1 MSEKSNILIAKELCN
16 SYVDAIERFSS
27 NISDSFDKAVNLIL
41 SCSGHIVVCGMGKSG
56 HIGRKISATLASTG
70 SPSFFLHPAEAI
82 HGDLGMVKNKDVVI
96 LISYS
101 GETEE
106 IIKLL
111 NPFNNLNVK
120 IIALTSKTNS
130 TLSKNA
136 DISLDVSIDREACP
150 LNLAPT
156 TSSMLTMSVGD
167 ALAIATMQARGF
179 AEEDFALTHPGGSL
193 GKELT
198 EIVKDKMI
206 SENLPLVNEESSMA
220 EVIIEMTKSRLGLAI
235 VSHGGKLIG
244 IITDG
249 DLRRLL
255 LKDQGIN
262 QIKAKQVM
270 SKNPLTIN
278 KNTLMVDAKKKMQE
292 SKVQALVVLD
302 VNNKVEGVIQIF

>member
-27 NISDSFDKAVNLIL
+27 NISNSFDKAVNLIL
-41 SCSGHIVVCGMGKSG
+41 SCSGHVVVCGMGKSG

-255 LKDQGIN
+255 LKDQDIN

>member
-1 MSEKSNILIAKELCN
+1 
-16 SYVDAIERFSS
+16 
-27 NISDSFDKAVNLIL
+27 
-41 SCSGHIVVCGMGKSG
+41 
-56 HIGRKISATLASTG
+56 
-70 SPSFFLHPAEAI
+70 
-82 HGDLGMVKNKDVVI
+82 
-96 LISYS
+96 
-101 GETEE
+101 
-106 IIKLL
+106 
-111 NPFNNLNVK
+111 
-120 IIALTSKTNS
+120 
-130 TLSKNA
+130 
-136 DISLDVSIDREACP
+136 
-150 LNLAPT
+150 
-156 TSSMLTMSVGD
+156 MLTMSVGD
-167 ALAIATMQARGF
+167 ALAIASMQARGF

-255 LKDQGIN
+255 LNDQDIN

>member
-1 MSEKSNILIAKELCN
+1 MSKKSNVIIAQELCN
-16 SYVDAIERFSS
+16 SYISAIERFAS
-27 NISDSFDKAVNLIL
+27 NISNSFDQAVKLIL
-41 SCSGHIVVCGMGKSG
+41 SCSGHVVVCGMGKSG

-82 HGDLGMVKNKDVVI
+82 HGDLGMVKKNDVLL

-111 NPFNNLNVK
+111 NPFKNLDVK
-120 IIALTSKTNS
+120 IISLTSKNNS
-130 TLSKNA
+130 TLSKSS

-156 TSSMLTMSVGD
+156 TSSMLTMSAGD

-193 GKELT
+193 GKDLT
-198 EIVKDKMI
+198 ELVKDKMV
-206 SENLPLVNEESSMA
+206 SKNLPLINKESTMA

-235 VSHGGKLIG
+235 DRKSTRLTGVLTFALPIFINCSRSFQMFLVSEPPLIPRSC
-244 IITDG
+244 
-249 DLRRLL
+249 L
-255 LKDQGIN
+255 
-262 QIKAKQVM
+262 A
-270 SKNPLTIN
+270 SLT
-278 KNTLMVDAKKKMQE
+278 
-292 SKVQALVVLD
+292 
-302 VNNKVEGVIQIF
+302 F

>member
-27 NISDSFDKAVNLIL
+27 NISNSFDKAVNLIL
-41 SCSGHIVVCGMGKSG
+41 SCSGHVVVCGMGKSG

-136 DISLDVSIDREACP
+136 NISLDVSIDREACP

-255 LKDQGIN
+255 LNDQDIN